1 MKELLKSIALAVAAP
16 VATEIA
22 GALREAR
29 AKEHDAAI
37 RAREALATMRG
48 ESEPG
53 R

>member
-1 MKELLKSIALAVAAP
+1 MKELVKNVILAVAAP

-22 GALREAR
+22 GAFREAR

-37 RAREALATMRG
+37 RAREALAALRG

>member
-1 MKELLKSIALAVAAP
+1 VRELVKSVILAVAAS

-22 GALREAR
+22 GAFREAR

-37 RAREALATMRG
+37 EARKALAEMRG
-48 ESEPG
+48 QSEPG

>member
-1 MKELLKSIALAVAAP
+1 MKELLKSVILAVAAP

-22 GALREAR
+22 GAIREAR

-37 RAREALATMRG
+37 EARKALASLRG
-48 ESEPG
+48 ASEPG